1 MSPERCCH
9 HYGPDHKGWDVA
21 NTKVHAGWSA
31 RVTQLSLD
39 TMRAGFISV
48 DDHVAILAAAA
59 AAAAAAEVLLDK

>member
-9 HYGPDHKGWDVA
+9 HYGPDHKGWDIA

-31 RVTQLSLD
+31 RVTQ
-39 TMRAGFISV
+39 GFISV
-48 DDHVAILAAAA
+48 DDHVAIAA

>member
-9 HYGPDHKGWDVA
+9 HYGPDHKGWDIA

-48 DDHVAILAAAA
+48 DDHVAIAA

>member
-9 HYGPDHKGWDVA
+9 YYGPDHKGWDVA

-59 AAAAAAEVLLDK
+59 AAAAAEVLLDK

>member
-59 AAAAAAEVLLDK
+59 AAAAEVLLDK

>member
-9 HYGPDHKGWDVA
+9 HYGPDHKGWDIA

-48 DDHVAILAAAA
+48 DDHVAILVAAAG
-59 AAAAAAEVLLDK
+59 AEVLLDK

>member
-59 AAAAAAEVLLDK
+59 AEVLLDK

>member
-9 HYGPDHKGWDVA
+9 HYGPDHKGWDIA

-59 AAAAAAEVLLDK
+59 AEVLLDK

>member
-9 HYGPDHKGWDVA
+9 HYGPDHEGWDVA
-21 NTKVHAGWSA
+21 NTKVRAGCSA

-59 AAAAAAEVLLDK
+59 EVLLDK